1 MHQSATRYVVLYA
14 NVGSSKGPWVSRHL
28 WSTGT
33 LANKVGEMYE
43 DLRDSYRKDHGLDKT
58 EDVEVYLT
66 GLSVFD
72 NELPKQYEQPPMP
85 QQPAEP
91 TLESLVASTQRLAEI
106 STKGNIDLSPAINA
120 IQDKIV
126 ALMAAGTMR

>member
-1 MHQSATRYVVLYA
+1 MYQSATRYVVLHA
-14 NVGSSKGPWVSRHL
+14 KVGSRQEPWVSPHV

-33 LANKVGEMYE
+33 LENKLGEIYE
-43 DLRDSYRKDHGLDKT
+43 ALRDSYREKHGLDKT
-58 EDVEVYLT
+58 EDVRVFMT

-72 NELPKQYEQPPMP
+72 NELPNQYEQPPMP

-91 TLESLVASTQRLAEI
+91 TLESLVASLERLTELA
-106 STKGNIDLSPAINA
+106 SKGNIDLSPAINA

-126 ALMAAGTMR
+126 ALMTAGTML